1 VLAYPGLMRRTLLVS
16 VTLILGALSA
26 LLPAQAPRSWTVKD
40 APAEYQAAAA
50 RAMGAFDAVQAA
62 LSARLMEEMKA
73 GGPTRAIVVC
83 RDEAIPLTTKI
94 AVEQSGMALG
104 RTSHLVRNPSNA
116 PRDWMRP
123 FVQKA
128 AGRRAADVQ
137 PVVVDLGN
145 RVGVL
150 RPIGTA
156 GACTTCH
163 GAKES
168 QPEALQRL
176 LAELYPSDKAVG
188 FSEGDLRGFFWAE
201 VNREFLVGTRGA
213 QEEPAAQAQTQPQPA
228 RTMRPVTTGRL
239 YAVSSMKPY

>member
-1 VLAYPGLMRRTLLVS
+1 MRRTLLVS
-16 VTLILGALSA
+16 VTLVLGVLSA

-40 APAEYQAAAA
+40 APAEYQDAAA
-50 RAMGAFDAVQAA
+50 RAMKAFDAVQAT

-104 RTSHLVRNPSNA
+104 RTSHLVRNQANA
-116 PRDWMRP
+116 PREWMRP

-128 AGRRAADVQ
+128 AGRKAADIQ

-176 LAELYPSDKAVG
+176 LAEYYPRDRAIG
-188 FSEGDLRGFFWAE
+188 FADGDLRGFFWAE
-201 VNREFLVGTRGA
+201 VNR
-213 QEEPAAQAQTQPQPA
+213 
-228 RTMRPVTTGRL
+228 
-239 YAVSSMKPY
+239 